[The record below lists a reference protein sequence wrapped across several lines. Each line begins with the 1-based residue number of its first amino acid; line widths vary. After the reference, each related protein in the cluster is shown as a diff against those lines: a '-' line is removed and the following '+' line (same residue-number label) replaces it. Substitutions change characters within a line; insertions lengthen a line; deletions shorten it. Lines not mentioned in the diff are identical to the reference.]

1 MYIYFDFKCIHKTK
15 FQMNVTDSIIAV
27 IIITITVIIMID
39 IATFLL
45 PQQSWN
51 RNLILQQSCCI

>member
-1 MYIYFDFKCIHKTK
+1 
-15 FQMNVTDSIIAV
+15 MNLTDSIIAV

-45 PQQSWN
+45 PQQS
-51 RNLILQQSCCI
+51 